1 NPKTAGQRH
10 DVTCCE
16 PRHRA
21 SIPGPMI
28 EARALEEDPALT
40 VEDYLTEWLSHT
52 RSRVRTTTYQGY
64 EGLIRLYAL
73 PRIGHLPLSALR
85 PLHLQRIY
93 SELVVPSGSL
103 SGGTVLNL
111 HLDLT
116 QALGQA
122 VRWGL
127 LISNPAK
134 GAQPPRPER
143 PEPRV
148 VDAALASKILSL
160 IPGTSVEVPAAVALT
175 PGMRRSE
182 ILAPRR

>member
-1 NPKTAGQRH
+1 
-10 DVTCCE
+10 
-16 PRHRA
+16 
-21 SIPGPMI
+21 MI
-28 EARALEEDPALT
+28 EARAVVEDPALT
-40 VEDYLTEWLSHT
+40 VEDYLTEWLCPS
-52 RSRVRTTTYQGY
+52 RARVRTTTYQGY

-111 HLDLT
+111 HLVLT
-116 QALGQA
+116 QALGQP

-127 LISNPAK
+127 LVTNPAT
-134 GAQPPRPER
+134 GAQPPRPGR

-148 VDAALASKILSL
+148 VDAALASRTLSL
-160 IPGTSVEVPAAVALT
+160 LPGTSVEVPAAVA
-175 PGMRRSE
+175 
-182 ILAPRR
+182 